1 MRARTTEAQ
10 ILTDIMLAIFKING
24 RLLAS
29 GDKLSAPLGLT
40 SARWQVLGA
49 IAQANGARTVPQIA
63 DEMGMTRQGAQ
74 KQVNLLEADGLV
86 TVSDN
91 PRHKR
96 SPLYRLTPIGQ
107 STYNSINILHTGWAN
122 ALAVGLDSAKLK
134 TALDC
139 LIALDERLGTVDPN
153 EGHGL

>member
-1 MRARTTEAQ
+1 MPARTIEAQ
-10 ILTDIMLAIFKING
+10 TLTDIMLAIFKING
-24 RLLAS
+24 RLLAG

-40 SARWQVLGA
+40 SARWQALGA
-49 IAQANGARTVPQIA
+49 IALANGARTVPQIA

-86 TVSDN
+86 AATDN

-107 STYNSINILHTGWAN
+107 SIFNSINILHTGWAN
-122 ALAVGLDSAKLK
+122 ALAVGLDGAKLK

-153 EGHGL
+153 EGHRL